1 MEEKE
6 VIDRETRIV
15 KGEVGELVYESED
28 FTLVDQQPLDNMKH
42 GWLKYRLVFK
52 EDATGKFF
60 VTYARYND
68 DWGWEDSYG
77 DIELTEVFLKKKM
90 VAFYE

>member
-1 MEEKE
+1 MPETNIVE
-6 VIDRETRIV
+6 RETRV
-15 KGEVGELVYESED
+15 VNGEVGELVYESED
-28 FTLVDQQPLDNMKH
+28 FTLVDQQPLDDLRH

>member
-1 MEEKE
+1 MSDTNI
-6 VIDRETRIV
+6 IDRETRIV
-15 KGEVGELVYESED
+15 KGEIGDLIYESVE
-28 FTLVDQQPLDNMKH
+28 FTLVDQQPLDNLKH

-68 DWGWEDSYG
+68 DWGWEDTYG

>member
-1 MEEKE
+1 MLNDE
-6 VIDRETRIV
+6 RETRIV
-15 KGEVGELVYESED
+15 KGEISDLIFESEE
-28 FTLVDQQPLDNMKH
+28 FTLVDKQPLNDLNH

-60 VTYARYND
+60 VTFARYND
-68 DWGWEDSYG
+68 YWGWEDTYG

>member
-1 MEEKE
+1 MSDTNIIE
-6 VIDRETRIV
+6 RETRIV
-15 KGEVGELVYESED
+15 KGEVGVLMFESEE
-28 FTLVDQQPLDNMKH
+28 FTLVDQQPLDNLKH

-77 DIELTEVFLKKKM
+77 EIELGEVFLTKKM